1 MNDENEKLPIKFT
14 KKEKFM
20 MIIGGYLGMLPAFL
34 GMLIT
39 FILVALLVLL
49 WTA

>member
-1 MNDENEKLPIKFT
+1 MNDENEKLPTKFT
-14 KKEKFM
+14 KRETFM

-34 GMLIT
+34 AFLIT
-39 FILVALLVLL
+39 FILVILLVLL